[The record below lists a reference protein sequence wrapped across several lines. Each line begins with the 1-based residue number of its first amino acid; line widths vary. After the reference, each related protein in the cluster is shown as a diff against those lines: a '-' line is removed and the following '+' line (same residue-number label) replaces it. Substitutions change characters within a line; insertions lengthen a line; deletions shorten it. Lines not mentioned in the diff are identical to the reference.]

1 MKKSNFE
8 ERINTSFKAETPDIL
23 DKIKSSNQF

>member
-8 ERINTSFKAETPDIL
+8 EASFFQIL
-23 DKIKSSNQF
+23 VQTAL